1 MRVMTLEELD
11 ALLAALQ
18 ELNEAELAAE
28 REYDRR
34 NDDRSMEY
42 EPRGAY

>member
-1 MRVMTLEELD
+1 MTLEELD
-11 ALLAALQ
+11 ALLAAID

-28 REYDRR
+28 EEYDRR

-42 EPRGAY
+42 EPRGAF